1 MGCHFLLQGI
11 FPTRDLN
18 PGLPHCRQTLYCL
31 SYQGSSW
38 LVRESPQVLYLP
50 ADNLINGYTC
60 YSTTYHYSWS
70 NESLSLVSLPH
81 REDLMSL
88 FAMYYLCSVLWA
100 PLVRHFI
107 SVREEPQNPEE
118 GSSEVSYCSKGI
130 HQNKCMLKARIYET
144 LEFLGCWLNVC
155 HVISQIINSPMS
167 SIILISHSI
176 VILTT
181 NSFKRLVFYI
191 NTTMGIKEKG
201 GAYFSLW
208 KEIIMDSVLYLMG
221 L

>member
-1 MGCHFLLQGI
+1 MDTLAIPLLI
-11 FPTRDLN
+11 ITPEVMRVSVLYPFPTERTWC
-18 PGLPHCRQTLYCL
+18 HCL
-31 SYQGSSW
+31 
-38 LVRESPQVLYLP
+38 
-50 ADNLINGYTC
+50 
-60 YSTTYHYSWS
+60 H
-70 NESLSLVSLPH
+70 
-81 REDLMSL
+81 
-88 FAMYYLCSVLWA
+88 LCSVLWA

-107 SVREEPQNPEE
+107 SVGEEPQHPEE
-118 GSSEVSYCSKGI
+118 GSSEVSCCSKGI
-130 HQNKCMLKARIYET
+130 HQNKCMLKGRIYET
-144 LEFLGCWLNVC
+144 LEFLGCWLLNHVC

-167 SIILISHSI
+167 SIILISHRV

-201 GAYFSLW
+201 GACFSLW